1 MKPPHPFALR
11 SKRIGLALGF
21 FVLLLLPG
29 IVIGLVWVENA
40 ASVFLFGAVPAVA
53 AVFGGNLRLAPK
65 FAVLTAASGAL
76 AFIVAGNTILS
87 TLVLATVAGL
97 IGLTARHGH
106 QSPGLIMAISLG
118 FLIVSP
124 PLLFWRE
131 GGEQIADTAMVIV
144 GVALLL
150 AGGLWACLIG
160 FALRS
165 RIPAG
170 QEPVAMDS
178 SVVIPYA
185 LALFVSTGLATFGAL
200 VYGSGDGLGAWIIL
214 TVILVVQPEREIMRS
229 RVKDRVLGTL
239 VGGFIALVVLLI
251 LQVLNWQSG
260 YWQLGFA
267 FLFITIA
274 MSYFQSGPYWKFVMY
289 LTPGVILLASNHA
302 TDQFQVLELRVLF
315 TVVGAVIAV
324 LVAVGVRTLAAKVN
338 YSGS

>member
-1 MKPPHPFALR
+1 MKPPHPFALW
-11 SKRIGLALGF
+11 SKKVGLALGF
-21 FVLLLLPG
+21 FALLLAPG

-40 ASVFLFGAVPAVA
+40 GSVFLFGALPAAV
-53 AVFGGNLRLAPK
+53 AVFGGNLQLAPK

-97 IGLTARHGH
+97 VGFTARRGH
-106 QSPGLIMAISLG
+106 QSPGLMMVIFLG

-131 GGEQIADTAMVIV
+131 SGEQIAGTAMVIV
-144 GVALLL
+144 GAALLL
-150 AGGLWACLIG
+150 AGGLWAYLIG
-160 FALRS
+160 FAIRS

-170 QEPVAMDS
+170 REPVVMES

-185 LALFVSTGLATFGAL
+185 LALFVSTGLATFFAL
-200 VYGSGDGLGAWIIL
+200 DYGTDGLGAWIIL
-214 TVILVVQPEREIMRS
+214 TVIIVVQPEREMMRS

-239 VGGFIALVVLLI
+239 MGGFIALVVLLI

-267 FLFITIA
+267 FLFIAIA
-274 MSYFQSGPYWKFVMY
+274 MSYFQSGPYWKYVIY
-289 LTPGVILLASNHA
+289 LTPGIILLDSNHA

-324 LVAVGVRTLAAKVN
+324 LVAVGVRTLAAKAN